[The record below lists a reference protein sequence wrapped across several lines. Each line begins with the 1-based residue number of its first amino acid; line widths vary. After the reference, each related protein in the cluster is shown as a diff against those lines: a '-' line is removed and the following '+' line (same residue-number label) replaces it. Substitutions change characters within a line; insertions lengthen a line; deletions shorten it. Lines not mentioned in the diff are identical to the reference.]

1 MSKLTKA
8 KFLINWSSY
17 SGKYNVIDLYGRVV
31 FWGFDSR
38 TPFSEGDCKLGELF
52 TKRYGGGRKIS
63 HDQFMVLRTNMRIS
77 ELVDPFYME
86 TVAKNQ
92 LIDSAKKPIK
102 SFDMVVFNTIDVY
115 ATLHRT
121 RICRS
126 YECHI
131 GDGYGSFQVY
141 PIGKATLGEASKEYK
156 DMVLDHTPINTL
168 KYYRDKDH
176 VFRMTKRA
184 I

>member
-8 KFLINWSSY
+8 RFLINWSRY

-31 FWGFDSR
+31 FCGFDSSV
-38 TPFSEGDCKLGELF
+38 PFSEGDCKLGELF
-52 TKRYGGGRKIS
+52 TKRYGGGRTVS

-77 ELVDPFYME
+77 ERVDPFYME

-92 LIDSAKKPIK
+92 LIDSADKPINN
-102 SFDMVVFNTIDVY
+102 FDMVVFNTIDVY
-115 ATLHRT
+115 ATLNRS
-121 RICRS
+121 RISRS

-131 GDGYGSFQVY
+131 GDCEGSFEVY
-141 PIGKATLGEASKEYK
+141 PIGEATLGEASKEYR
-156 DMVLDHTPINTL
+156 DMVLQHTPISTL
-168 KYYRDKDH
+168 KYHRDQDH

-184 I
+184 V